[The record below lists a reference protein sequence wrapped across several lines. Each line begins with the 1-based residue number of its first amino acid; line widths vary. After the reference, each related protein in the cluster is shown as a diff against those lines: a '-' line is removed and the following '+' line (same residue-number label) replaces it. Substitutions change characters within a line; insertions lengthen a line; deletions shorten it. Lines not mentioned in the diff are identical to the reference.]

1 MSVQQ
6 LTKVCYKHPKEE
18 TRLSCGRCE
27 RPICTRC
34 SIVGPA
40 GVRCRECASLRGS
53 TLYKVSPGRL
63 VLAAALGLVVGIVG
77 AEILFHVG
85 FFMFFIG
92 PAYGVAVAE
101 AVSRAS
107 GRKIGP
113 AILGIGIASIVIG
126 FGVAIGTEWLTD
138 YQFLAQAAGSHAKV
152 AVGAVWSEVV
162 DALIWPLIGAG
173 LAISSCYAR
182 LRYM

>member
-1 MSVQQ
+1 MSVAPAV
-6 LTKVCYKHPKEE
+6 KVCYKHPKEE
-18 TRLSCGRCE
+18 TRLSCGKCE

-63 VLAAALGLVVGIVG
+63 VLAAALGLIVGVVG

-107 GRKIGP
+107 GHKMGP

-126 FGVAIGTEWLTD
+126 FGVALGTEYL
-138 YQFLAQAAGSHAKV
+138 QRLPI
-152 AVGAVWSEVV
+152 
-162 DALIWPLIGAG
+162 LGAG
-173 LAISSCYAR
+173 GGGATPKCQSAR
-182 LRYM
+182 SGRMWWTR